1 MPKTSSK
8 CAKCLSPCLV
18 VNQYVIEEYQ
28 KVLPQL
34 PPEDVIHARL
44 KSGWFVGQPK
54 QHYQELEMSKVA
66 FERCLLFVVLFDA
79 NLMIS

>member
-1 MPKTSSK
+1 M
-8 CAKCLSPCLV
+8 LIPCPV

-44 KSGWFVGQPK
+44 KSGRCVGQSK
-54 QHYQELEMSKVA
+54 WHDQELEMS
-66 FERCLLFVVLFDA
+66 EMTYEHCLLYVLLSDA
-79 NLMIS
+79 I